1 MDDFTNNE
9 VEFSSLPKFESV
21 QLKPIHPNYFKV
33 ILLNIGIVFTLFG
46 IGLIG
51 LFIYNKTILANR
63 FWLFSGIGYCIT
75 LVLVVLYSRL
85 SFNLRGFAFREH
97 DAIYK
102 SGVIAQTTTVVPF
115 KRVQHVALHQGL
127 FSRYFGLASLELFT
141 AGGSS
146 TDLEIK
152 GLQLEEAQQYKN
164 WIVQKIDN
172 LVEETGHED
181 IEFDKPTNLDT
192 SIDV

>member
-9 VEFSSLPKFESV
+9 IEYSSLPRFEQV
-21 QLKPIHPNYFKV
+21 QLKPIHSKYFKV

-46 IGLIG
+46 IGLIS
-51 LFIYNKTILANR
+51 LYFVNESFLPETIWLWVTIL
-63 FWLFSGIGYCIT
+63 YCISLILIT
-75 LVLVVLYSRL
+75 FYLRL

-102 SGVIAQTTTVVPF
+102 SGVISQTTTVVPF

-164 WIVQKIDN
+164 WIVHKIDN

-192 SIDV
+192 SIDA